1 MSMGPAGARN
11 PAPGAVASKAVHAAP
26 EKLKIFISYSRADTA
41 FADELVS
48 GLEFDGGF
56 DVMIDRHAIQEG
68 EAWKD
73 RLGALILAAD
83 TIVFVLSPKSA
94 ASPIC
99 RWEVEEASRKS
110 KRILPVL
117 AQPVGDVPV
126 PEALAALNYVRFD
139 EGRSF
144 MAGLTALRRALK
156 TDLSWLREHTR
167 LLERA
172 QEWDSAG
179 RNENRLLVGS
189 DIAAAKAW
197 LANRPQYAPE
207 PTELH
212 RDFLQAS
219 DQADT
224 ARRSTERQRA
234 EALQRSVTRTRWA
247 LGGALVFAL
256 VAVLAS
262 VFAWKSQLQA
272 VDAKLTAQAA
282 QLKAE
287 TAQKDLSESVLDL
300 QAAEKELS
308 ENVAQLKKKEEEVVA
323 YYNQAGK
330 AFRDNAA
337 LKFQGIV
344 ARHNIAAAGIKIDPA
359 PSLSDAELLNLLNDN
374 AIDTIVNFE
383 IESRQRYER
392 SYSRPEWPSGA
403 SGVTIGIGYD
413 LQFATAEA
421 FAADWSDL
429 PADQLQRLSAAVGL
443 RGEAAKALIPQ
454 LKDIVIPY
462 DMAVTAFR
470 RSSQLAQSLRM
481 TANAFPKAT
490 KLPPDCFSALV
501 SLVYNRGA
509 SVSGDKRA
517 EMFAISRLIQ
527 LEEYHAVPEQF
538 RAMAWIWDRNLKGLP
553 QRRADEAKLFEKG
566 LAEMAAA
573 HP

>member
-1 MSMGPAGARN
+1 M
-11 PAPGAVASKAVHAAP
+11 
-26 EKLKIFISYSRADTA
+26 
-41 FADELVS
+41 
-48 GLEFDGGF
+48 
-56 DVMIDRHAIQEG
+56 
-68 EAWKD
+68 
-73 RLGALILAAD
+73 
-83 TIVFVLSPKSA
+83 
-94 ASPIC
+94 
-99 RWEVEEASRKS
+99 
-110 KRILPVL
+110 
-117 AQPVGDVPV
+117 
-126 PEALAALNYVRFD
+126 
-139 EGRSF
+139 
-144 MAGLTALRRALK
+144 
-156 TDLSWLREHTR
+156 
-167 LLERA
+167 
-172 QEWDSAG
+172 
-179 RNENRLLVGS
+179 
-189 DIAAAKAW
+189 
-197 LANRPQYAPE
+197 
-207 PTELH
+207 
-212 RDFLQAS
+212 
-219 DQADT
+219 
-224 ARRSTERQRA
+224 
-234 EALQRSVTRTRWA
+234 
-247 LGGALVFAL
+247 
-256 VAVLAS
+256 
-262 VFAWKSQLQA
+262 
-272 VDAKLTAQAA
+272 
-282 QLKAE
+282 
-287 TAQKDLSESVLDL
+287 
-300 QAAEKELS
+300 
-308 ENVAQLKKKEEEVVA
+308 
-323 YYNQAGK
+323 
-330 AFRDNAA
+330 
-337 LKFQGIV
+337 
-344 ARHNIAAAGIKIDPA
+344 
-359 PSLSDAELLNLLNDN
+359 LNDN

-383 IESRQRYER
+383 IESRQRYEK